1 MQKKITTT
9 GLTMISYA
17 QNFEDVM
24 LERIYKEQSTGF
36 YIDVGAWDD
45 VTDSVTKHFYEKGW
59 HGINVEP
66 VPIYFTKHQQSRMRD
81 INLNIALLDKPG
93 TITLYAIPGT
103 GLSTFDANHAEDHK
117 ARGFQVE
124 ERQVEVRTLEAIC
137 DEYVKDT
144 PIDFLKVDTEGT
156 ELQVLQG
163 GNWTRFRPRVLVI
176 ESTLPLSQTL
186 SYGEW
191 EAFILEQGYIYAYF
205 DGLNRFYVRQEESDL
220 LRHFSCPPNVFDS
233 FKPYSTVCDEQKVRD
248 LENRLKS
255 AMRKADEFDK
265 FRESFLGRLLYQFR

>member
-1 MQKKITTT
+1 
-9 GLTMISYA
+9 MISYA

-24 LERIYKEQSTGF
+24 LERVFKEQSTGF

-45 VTDSVTKHFYEKGW
+45 VSDSVTKHFYEKGW

-66 VPIYFTKHQQSRMRD
+66 VPVYFAKHQQSRERD

-93 TITLYAIPGT
+93 NSTLYAITDT
-103 GLSTFDANHAEDHK
+103 GLSTFDANQADEHRAK
-117 ARGFQVE
+117 GFQVID
-124 ERQVEVRTLEAIC
+124 RQVEVRTLEAVC
-137 DEYVKDT
+137 EEYVKDT

-176 ESTLPLSQTL
+176 EATLPLSQTA
-186 SYGEW
+186 SHGEW
-191 EAFILEQGYIYAYF
+191 EAFILAQGYIYAYF

-233 FKPYSTVCDEQKVRD
+233 FIPYRTIRAEGKAKD

-255 AMRKADEFDK
+255 AMRKADEFDR
-265 FRESFLGRLLYQFR
+265 FRGSFLGRLLYLFR

>member
-1 MQKKITTT
+1 
-9 GLTMISYA
+9 MISYA

-24 LERIYKEQSTGF
+24 LERVFKEQSTGF

-59 HGINVEP
+59 NGINVEP
-66 VPIYFTKHQQSRMRD
+66 LPVYFAKHQRSRERD

-93 TITLYAIPGT
+93 NRTLFEISGSA
-103 GLSTFDANHAEDHK
+103 LSTFDTNHAEDHRAK
-117 ARGFQVE
+117 GFQVT

-137 DEYVKDT
+137 DEYAKDT
-144 PIDFLKVDTEGT
+144 TQIDFLKVDTEGT

-163 GNWTRFRPRVLVI
+163 GNWMRFRPRVLVI
-176 ESTLPLSQTL
+176 EATIPDSPTTSHD
-186 SYGEW
+186 EW
-191 EAFILEQGYIYAYF
+191 EAFILAQGYIYAYF

-220 LRHFSCPPNVFDS
+220 LKHFSCPPNVFDS
-233 FKPYSTVCDEQKVRD
+233 FIPYRTTRAEEKVKE

-255 AMRKADEFDK
+255 SMRKADEFDR
-265 FRESFLGRLLYQFR
+265 FRGSFIGRLLYQFH

>member
-1 MQKKITTT
+1 
-9 GLTMISYA
+9 MISYA

-24 LERIYKEQSTGF
+24 LERVFKEQSTGF

-59 HGINVEP
+59 HGINIEP
-66 VPIYFTKHQQSRMRD
+66 IPVYFAKHQQSRERD

-93 TITLYAIPGT
+93 NCTLFAIADT
-103 GLSTFDANHAEDHK
+103 GLSTFDANHADEHRAKGLLVMD
-117 ARGFQVE
+117 
-124 ERQVEVRTLEAIC
+124 RQVEIQTLEAVC
-137 DEYVKDT
+137 EEYVKDT

-176 ESTLPLSQTL
+176 EATLPLSQTT
-186 SYGEW
+186 SHDKW
-191 EAFILEQGYIYAYF
+191 EAFILERGYIFAYF

-220 LRHFSCPPNVFDS
+220 LKNFSCPPNVFDS
-233 FKPYSTVCDEQKVRD
+233 FIPYSTARAEANLVDAEENAKD
-248 LENRLKS
+248 IENRLKS

-265 FRESFLGRLLYQFR
+265 FRGGFLGRLIYLFR